1 MSGTSTLVQRN
12 SLFYLLTQVVGVS
25 FLFLW
30 LASLTQDWSP
40 LNPLLASS
48 QQPGHM
54 AHEMKEAQGLLTGL
68 IAAAS
73 LSFVAWKLLRLRGQE
88 ALPSKRIL
96 LLGTSLFLLVPLLM
110 LLLQHLVSSRHLEF
124 LYRWM
129 PEIKPLLEVGAI
141 VAVGAGLL
149 HLYFAGW
156 ALNQARLR
164 WGGLLAGLLCAFLLG
179 LLEADQA
186 RINLT
191 QVFASLAIVWLLGS
205 IAFYPLIVNRKRW
218 TASHSE
224 RATVE
229 QAWEHLASIQVQRRR
244 TLGVFG
250 GLMSVILPFFAST
263 WAANSLVFQFTRMA
277 GLGLVLIAVLGRCW
291 CMLYLGGHKGSSLI
305 SQGPYSISRN
315 PLYLFSLCAVTGMGA
330 LSGSLLL
337 GPVLAL
343 FVYAVFNNVIDE
355 EQVLLHKV
363 FGQDYQAY
371 CQRVPR
377 LAPRLS
383 LWNSPTELKISLTG
397 LTRTL
402 RDALPYFLIWPVFA
416 LAQWLQI
423 NGWVPVLL
431 RLP

>member
-12 SLFYLLTQVVGVS
+12 SLFYLLTQVVGVT

-30 LASLTQDWSP
+30 LASLAQDWSP
-40 LNPLLASS
+40 PNPLLASS

-68 IAAAS
+68 IAVAS
-73 LSFVAWKLLRLRGQE
+73 LSLAAWKLRQLHGQE
-88 ALPSKRIL
+88 ALSSKRIL
-96 LLGTSLFLLVPLLM
+96 LLGTSLFLAVPLLM
-110 LLLQHLVSSRHLEF
+110 LLLQHSVASPSLEL
-124 LYRWM
+124 LYRQL
-129 PEIKPLLEVGAI
+129 PEVKPLLEVGA
-141 VAVGAGLL
+141 VVVVGAGLL

-179 LLEADQA
+179 LLEADQE

-191 QVFASLAIVWLLGS
+191 QIFASLALVWLLGS
-205 IAFYPLIVNRKRW
+205 IAFYPLIVNPKRW
-218 TASHSE
+218 SASHSA
-224 RATVE
+224 RATVA

-250 GLMSVILPFFAST
+250 GLMVIILPFFAPT
-263 WAANSLVFQFTRMA
+263 WTADSLVFQLTRMT
-277 GLGLVLIAVLGRCW
+277 GLGLTLLAVLGRCW

-305 SQGPYSISRN
+305 SQGPYSVSRN

-337 GPVLAL
+337 GPILAL
-343 FVYAVFNNVIDE
+343 IVYAVFNNVIDE

-383 LWNSPTELKISLTG
+383 LWNSPSELQVSLTG
-397 LTRTL
+397 LARTL

-416 LAQWLQI
+416 LAQWLQM

>member
-1 MSGTSTLVQRN
+1 MSGTSSLVQRN
-12 SLFYLLTQVVGVS
+12 SLFYLLTQVVGVTV
-25 FLFLW
+25 LFLW
-30 LASLTQDWSP
+30 LASLSQTWSP
-40 LNPLLASS
+40 PNPLLAGNP
-48 QQPGHM
+48 QAGHM
-54 AHEMKEAQGLLTGL
+54 AHEMKELQALLTALIVSAGL
-68 IAAAS
+68 C
-73 LSFVAWKLLRLRGQE
+73 LTAWKMRHLRGQE
-88 ALPSKRIL
+88 ARPSKAIL
-96 LLGTSLFLLVPLLM
+96 LLGAGLFIAVPLFLLVVQSQSTPSGLIPI
-110 LLLQHLVSSRHLEF
+110 
-124 LYRWM
+124 YRWL
-129 PEIKPLLEVGAI
+129 PEIKPLLELGAV

-164 WGGLLAGLLCAFLLG
+164 WGGLLAGLVCAFLLG
-179 LLEADQA
+179 LLEPDQE

-205 IAFYPLIVNRKRW
+205 LAFYPLIVNRKRW
-218 TASHSE
+218 SASHSE
-224 RATVE
+224 RASIA
-229 QAWEHLASIQVQRRR
+229 QAWQHLATIQVQRRR

-250 GLMSVILPFFAST
+250 GVMLVLLPVFTST
-263 WAANSLVFQFTRMA
+263 WEPNSLIFQFTRMA
-277 GLGLVLIAVLGRCW
+277 GLSLVLIAVLGRCW
-291 CMLYLGGHKGSSLI
+291 CMLYLGGHKGSNLI

-315 PLYLFSLCAVTGMGA
+315 PLYVFSLCAVTGMGA

-355 EQVLLHKV
+355 EEILLQKV
-363 FGQDYQAY
+363 FGSTYQAY

-377 LAPRLS
+377 MVPRLS
-383 LWNSPTELKISLTG
+383 LWNSPGKLEISLGG
-397 LTRTL
+397 LARTL

-423 NGWVPVLL
+423 NELVPVLL

>member
-12 SLFYLLTQVVGVS
+12 SLFYLLTQVVGVT

-30 LASLTQDWSP
+30 LASLTQNWSP
-40 LNPLLASS
+40 LNPLLAVS

-68 IAAAS
+68 IAVAGLFLA
-73 LSFVAWKLLRLRGQE
+73 AWKLRRLQGQD
-88 ALPSKRIL
+88 ALPGKRIL
-96 LLGTSLFLLVPLLM
+96 LLGTGLFLAVPLLM
-110 LLLQHLVSSRHLEF
+110 LLWQHSASSLALESI
-124 LYRWM
+124 YRNT
-129 PEIKPLLEVGAI
+129 PEIKPLLEVGAM

-164 WGGLLAGLLCAFLLG
+164 WGGLLAGLVCAFVLG
-179 LLEADQA
+179 LLEADQE
-186 RINLT
+186 RINLP

-205 IAFYPLIVNRKRW
+205 LAFYPLIVNPKRW
-218 TASHSE
+218 SASHSE
-224 RATVE
+224 RASVA

-250 GLMSVILPFFAST
+250 GLMVVILPFFSST
-263 WAANSLVFQFTRMA
+263 WEADSLTFQFTRMA
-277 GLGLVLIAVLGRCW
+277 GLALVLVAVLGRCW

-355 EQVLLHKV
+355 EQVLLQKV
-363 FGQDYQAY
+363 FGQDYQDY

-383 LWNSPTELKISLTG
+383 LWNSPDQLQISLSG
-397 LTRTL
+397 LARTL

>member
-1 MSGTSTLVQRN
+1 M
-12 SLFYLLTQVVGVS
+12 
-25 FLFLW
+25 
-30 LASLTQDWSP
+30 
-40 LNPLLASS
+40 
-48 QQPGHM
+48 
-54 AHEMKEAQGLLTGL
+54 
-68 IAAAS
+68 
-73 LSFVAWKLLRLRGQE
+73 
-88 ALPSKRIL
+88 
-96 LLGTSLFLLVPLLM
+96 
-110 LLLQHLVSSRHLEF
+110 
-124 LYRWM
+124 
-129 PEIKPLLEVGAI
+129 
-141 VAVGAGLL
+141 
-149 HLYFAGW
+149 
-156 ALNQARLR
+156 
-164 WGGLLAGLLCAFLLG
+164 
-179 LLEADQA
+179 
-186 RINLT
+186 
-191 QVFASLAIVWLLGS
+191 
-205 IAFYPLIVNRKRW
+205 NRKRW

-250 GLMSVILPFFAST
+250 GLMIVILPFFAST

-377 LAPRLS
+377 LVPRLS

-397 LTRTL
+397 LARTL

-416 LAQWLQI
+416 LTQWLQI

>member
-1 MSGTSTLVQRN
+1 MSGTSIQVQRN
-12 SLFYLLTQVVGVS
+12 ALFYLLTQVLGVT

-40 LNPLLASS
+40 LNPLLAISH
-48 QQPGHM
+48 QPGHM

-68 IAAAS
+68 IAAAG
-73 LSFVAWKLLRLRGQE
+73 LSFAAWKLLRLRGQD
-88 ALPSKRIL
+88 AVAGKRIM
-96 LLGTSLFLLVPLLM
+96 LLGTALFLAVPLLM
-110 LLLQHLVSSRHLEF
+110 LMLQRSASSYGLPSMY
-124 LYRWM
+124 LSI
-129 PEIKPLLEVGAI
+129 PEIKPLLGVGAV

-156 ALNQARLR
+156 ALNQSRLR

-179 LLEADQA
+179 LLETDQE
-186 RINLT
+186 RLDLP

-205 IAFYPLIVNRKRW
+205 LAFYPLIVNPKRW
-218 TASHSE
+218 SASHSK
-224 RATVE
+224 RATIA

-250 GLMSVILPFFAST
+250 GLMVVILPFFAPT
-263 WAANSLVFQFTRMA
+263 WASDSLVFQFTRMA

-355 EQVLLHKV
+355 EQVLLQKV
-363 FGQDYQAY
+363 FGQDYQDY

-383 LWNSPTELKISLTG
+383 LWNSPDELRVSLTG
-397 LTRTL
+397 LARTL

-416 LAQWLQI
+416 LAQCLQI

>member
-12 SLFYLLTQVVGVS
+12 SLFYLLTQVVGVT

-30 LASLTQDWSP
+30 LASLSQDWSP
-40 LNPLLASS
+40 LNPLLAAS
-48 QQPGHM
+48 QRPDSM

-68 IAAAS
+68 IAAAG
-73 LSFVAWKLLRLRGQE
+73 LFLATWKLRRLRGQE
-88 ALPSKRIL
+88 VLPGKRIL
-96 LLGTSLFLLVPLLM
+96 LLGTGLFLAVPLLM
-110 LLLQHLVSSRHLEF
+110 LLLQSISGPTTLAAASRS
-124 LYRWM
+124 M
-129 PEIKPLLEVGAI
+129 PELKPLLEVGAI

-156 ALNQARLR
+156 ALNQTRLR
-164 WGGLLAGLLCAFLLG
+164 WGGLLAGLICAFLLG
-179 LLEADQA
+179 LLEPDQE
-186 RINLT
+186 RLNLT
-191 QVFASLAIVWLLGS
+191 QVFASLAMVWLLGS
-205 IAFYPLIVNRKRW
+205 LAFYPLIVNPKLW
-218 TASHSE
+218 SASHNE

-229 QAWEHLASIQVQRRR
+229 EAWEHLARIQVQRRR

-250 GLMSVILPFFAST
+250 GLLAVILPFFSST
-263 WAANSLVFQFTRMA
+263 WPMDSLTFQFTRMA

-315 PLYLFSLCAVTGMGA
+315 PLYVFSLCAVTGMGA

-355 EQVLLHKV
+355 EQVLLQKV
-363 FGQDYQAY
+363 FGTAYQDY

-383 LWNSPTELKISLTG
+383 LWNSPNELQISLTG
-397 LTRTL
+397 LARTL
-402 RDALPYFLIWPVFA
+402 RDALPYFLIWPIFA

-423 NGWVPVLL
+423 NDWVPVLL